1 MLKSPKVRIIIN
13 PNHYPIFKPNIL
25 NKSITNLS
33 DENKKNKTEISFQNE
48 IELKKINFSY
58 EKNDRK
64 ILDDVFFKIKK
75 NEFVGI
81 IGESGSGKTTFLNIF
96 LTLLN
101 FDSGEYLVDKKR
113 FLEKIIFFGEAR
125 FLLYPKNHT

>member
-1 MLKSPKVRIIIN
+1 MPNIGLEYLVLILLVISVAVIFLSSVDTNELITQLALYAAVAFKMLPSIN
-13 PNHYPIFKPNIL
+13 RSLNSLTGLKYGVVVVDLLHKELNQNIL

-64 ILDDVFFKIKK
+64 ILDDVFLKK
-75 NEFVGI
+75 
-81 IGESGSGKTTFLNIF
+81 
-96 LTLLN
+96 
-101 FDSGEYLVDKKR
+101 
-113 FLEKIIFFGEAR
+113 
-125 FLLYPKNHT
+125 